1 MCYNLAV
8 KGRSTMQIKINKASF
23 GYNGEDILENF
34 SFEVNTSDKIA
45 IIGRNG
51 SGKTTIL
58 KMLTGEIELHQPDN
72 ASPVFSVTGSPTIG
86 TLKQMT
92 FDNEAITL
100 EAEILKC
107 YQHLIDLENKL
118 NELQKRLETDYSDKV
133 VAEFSRVHDEF
144 ERNDGYLYK
153 AEMNSILA
161 SFGFSETDKFKQLFE
176 FSGGQKTKIAF
187 IKLVLSKPDLLLL
200 DEPTNHLDI
209 KAVNWLEN
217 YISAYKKAVV
227 IVSHDR
233 AFLDNT
239 VNVVYEIAH
248 KKLTKYVGNY
258 SKFIETKEAN
268 FDSQMKMY
276 EAQQREIADIQ
287 AFIDRFRYKATKA
300 NAVQSR
306 VKMLEKMEIIPKPEK
321 ADNKAFKTRI
331 KPEVES
337 GNEVLSC
344 VNLKIGYQKENVL
357 STVDF
362 KLLKHDRLG
371 IIGGNGL
378 GKSTLLAT
386 ITEKLP
392 MLSGHFKWGYNV
404 EYGYFEQLASKSAS
418 HKTIYEDFQ
427 SAFPD
432 LSGNEIRTALGRFLF
447 SGEDVLKKL
456 SSLSGGE
463 LVRLELC
470 KIFEKKPNVLI
481 LDEPTN
487 HMDITSKETLEELI
501 LKYEGTVIFVSHDR
515 YFVNKI
521 ATKLLIFEN
530 GETKLFEGRY
540 SEYAHPNTKIVEAVT
555 KEIEK
560 KPKPEKIEYPID
572 YDDKQPEDEILSLSP
587 YLARKEKNKLT
598 NQLKKV
604 EEKSKEAEAK
614 LKQLQED
621 FVNPEIATDF
631 VKLMEIQAE
640 TEKAESQIEKFMAD
654 WLEIQEK
661 LEKIEIVL
669 AKEDKAGTETS
680 VEE

>member
-1 MCYNLAV
+1 
-8 KGRSTMQIKINKASF
+8 MQIKINKASF

-34 SFEVNTSDKIA
+34 SFEVNTGDKIA
-45 IIGRNG
+45 IIGKNG

-58 KMLTGEIELHQPDN
+58 KILTGEIELHQPDN
-72 ASPVFSVTGSPTIG
+72 VSPVFSMTGSPTIG
-86 TLKQMT
+86 TLRQMT
-92 FDNEAITL
+92 FDDETVSL
-100 EAEILKC
+100 EDEILKC
-107 YQHLIDLENKL
+107 YQNIIDLENRL
-118 NELQKRLETDYSDKV
+118 NVLQKRLETDYSDKLV
-133 VAEFSRVHDEF
+133 SEFSRVHDEF
-144 ERNDGYLYK
+144 ERNGGYTYK
-153 AEMNSILA
+153 SEMNSILS

-217 YISAYKKAVV
+217 YISTYKKAVV

-239 VNVVYEIAH
+239 INIVYEIEY
-248 KKLTKYVGNY
+248 KKLHKYVGNY

-268 FDSQMKMY
+268 FDSQMKRY
-276 EAQQREIADIQ
+276 EAQQREIADIK
-287 AFIDRFRYKATKA
+287 AFIERFRYKATKA

-306 VKMLEKMEIIPKPEK
+306 IKMLEKMEIIPLPQK
-321 ADNKAFKTRI
+321 ADNRAFKTRI

-357 STVDF
+357 SAVDF

-386 ITEKLP
+386 ITERLP

-404 EYGYFEQLASKSAS
+404 EYGYFEQLASKHTSG
-418 HKTIYEDFQ
+418 KTVYEHFQ
-427 SAFPD
+427 ETFPD
-432 LSGNEIRTALGRFLF
+432 LSGNEVRSALGAFLF

-470 KIFEKKPNVLI
+470 KIFERKPNVLI

-487 HMDITSKETLEELI
+487 HMDITSKETLESL
-501 LKYEGTVIFVSHDR
+501 LLRYEGTVIFVSHDR

-530 GETKLFEGRY
+530 GGCKIFDGTYNELV
-540 SEYAHPNTKIVEAVT
+540 HPNTKIVEAVT

-572 YDDKQPEDEILSLSP
+572 YDDEKEPDPILSLSP
-587 YLARKEKNKLT
+587 YMARKEKNKLE
-598 NQLKKV
+598 NKLKKL
-604 EEKSKEAEAK
+604 EEKSAEAESR
-614 LKQLQED
+614 LKILQDD
-621 FVNPEIATDF
+621 FVNPEIASDF

-640 TEKAESQIEKFMAD
+640 TEKTESQIEKFMAE
-654 WLEIQEK
+654 WLEIQEG
-661 LEKIEIVL
+661 LEKIKQVL
-669 AKEDKAGTETS
+669 EKEECDDAENA
-680 VEE
+680 